1 MRRRVVGALSAALVN
16 SATLLTVTAT
26 PSAAA
31 SVAIMRHG
39 DVTIVYETAKGTA
52 DVYWDGDRRI
62 KGFSSAVR
70 LPSGLVS
77 TKDYHG
83 GCLYN
88 RMTVICNGRGLPTLT
103 QRFTF
108 DGADDFFVQVE
119 VSSDRTLST
128 NQMIPVLVDTPG
140 GVDIGTNGDRRMLL
154 VPGDN
159 DNWVRYESKP
169 IDDITPS
176 QRSFEVT
183 TVFDD
188 TSRRGFVFG
197 SIDHD
202 TWKSGIT
209 AQGRHGRLDHLEV
222 TAGLTDYQY
231 DYGTGDNKFQQPRE
245 QLPHRPVIGT
255 TVTSPRMMVGYFD
268 DWRAGMETFGR
279 ANRNVTG
286 RRMWTQGTPFG
297 FNSWGG
303 LGAAVA
309 NPDLINNVSD
319 FISTNLP
326 KWHGDSRPYVGI
338 DSYWDALL
346 DPQWQFESPG
356 TSWAKLQDYVVHV
369 RANGQQPA
377 LYFQPFT
384 NFWLDGID
392 QQIGGTALC
401 SGCPNQT
408 LRQMAL
414 KANGQ
419 PIQIDGGWAL
429 DPTNPGVLNRAR
441 LALTKFHD
449 IGVRYVKMDFFT
461 HGMLESDSWYD
472 KSVQTGLQA
481 FHKGMQ
487 QVVSYA
493 GEDTFID
500 LAISPL
506 FMGQYGN
513 ARRISCDVHGSMNN
527 WHETDPAHYQKSTEY
542 LLNSLTYGWWLD
554 EMYDYNDGD
563 HVQFGNYYYD
573 SGNNAK
579 LFDGTDPT
587 KPRVWPENYN
597 RARVTSSVI
606 TGLFLTSDDYRDPV
620 VRARAGKFLQNP
632 EISAIARL
640 GRSFRPVDGD
650 TGFKANSMYVLNNG
664 RATYLA
670 VFNFD
675 KTGPRTFDL
684 DPDRIGLPHRNT
696 FTELWSGTTFTARG
710 RTSVTVPSE
719 DAVIY
724 KIDS

>member
-1 MRRRVVGALSAALVN
+1 MKRRVIGALAAAV
-16 SATLLTVTAT
+16 TLLSVVAT
-26 PSAAA
+26 PSEA
-31 SVAIMRHG
+31 SGFAIMRH
-39 DVTIVYETAKGTA
+39 DNVTVVSNTARGTA
-52 DVYWDGDRRI
+52 DVYWGSARRI
-62 KGFSSAVR
+62 TGFSSQVK
-70 LPSGLVS
+70 LPTGTLS
-77 TKDYHG
+77 TKDYRG
-83 GCLYN
+83 GCRYDHE
-88 RMTVICNGRGLPTLT
+88 TVTCRRYGLPTLR
-103 QRFTF
+103 QKFTF
-108 DGADDFFVQVE
+108 DGPNDFLVQLE
-119 VSSDRTLST
+119 VSSDQPLST
-128 NQMIPVLVDTPG
+128 NEMTPVLVEG
-140 GVDIGTNGDRRMLL
+140 GVDIGTDGDRRMLL
-154 VPGDN
+154 VPVDN

-169 IDDITPS
+169 INDITPK

-209 AQGRHGRLDHLEV
+209 GQGRRGRLDRLEV

-231 DYGTGDNKFQQPRE
+231 DYGTADNKYQKPRE
-245 QLPHRPVIGT
+245 LLPHRPVTGT

-279 ANRNVTG
+279 ANAKVTG
-286 RRMWTQGTPFG
+286 QRTAPTRGTPFG

-303 LGAAVA
+303 LGSAVG
-309 NPDLINNVSD
+309 NPDLMKQTSD
-319 FISTNLP
+319 FVNKDLP
-326 KWHGDSRPYVGI
+326 GWQPDAKPYVGI

-346 DPQWQFESPG
+346 QPQWSFEDPN
-356 TSWAKLQDYVVHV
+356 TSWAQLEDYVKHV
-369 RANGQQPA
+369 KANGQEPA

-392 QQIGGTALC
+392 NQIGGTALC
-401 SGCPNQT
+401 AGCPNQT

-419 PIQIDGGWAL
+419 PMQLDGGWAL
-429 DPTNPGVLNRAR
+429 DPTNPGVLNRAKI
-441 LALTKFHD
+441 ALTKFHD

-481 FHKGMQ
+481 FHKGMK
-487 QVVSYA
+487 QVVGYA
-493 GEDTFID
+493 GSDTFID

-542 LLNSLTYGWWLD
+542 LLNSLTYGWWLNQV
-554 EMYDYNDGD
+554 YDYNDAD

-579 LFDGTDPT
+579 LFDGTNPAQ
-587 KPRVWPENYN
+587 PRIWPENYN

-606 TGLFLTSDDYRDPV
+606 TGVFLISDDYSATGDPTLK
-620 VRARAGKFLQNP
+620 ARAEKFLQNP
-632 EISAIARL
+632 EINTIAKL

-650 TGFKANSMYVLNNG
+650 TGFQANNMYVLKDG
-664 RATYLA
+664 RTTYLA

-675 KTGPRTFDL
+675 KTGPRTFQIDA
-684 DPDRIGLPHRNT
+684 DRIGIAQRST
-696 FTELWSGTTFTARG
+696 FRELWSGQTFTARG

-724 KIDS
+724 RIN

>member
-1 MRRRVVGALSAALVN
+1 MKRRVVGCLAAVVTFLI
-16 SATLLTVTAT
+16 VTAA
-26 PSAAA
+26 PSEAS
-31 SVAIMRHG
+31 SVAVIRH
-39 DVTIVYETAKGTA
+39 DNVTIVYQTNKGTA
-52 DVYWDGDRRI
+52 DVYWRGVPRI
-62 KGFSSAVR
+62 TGFFSAVT
-70 LPSGLVS
+70 LPTDVVS
-77 TKDYHG
+77 TKDYRG
-83 GCLYN
+83 GCRYD
-88 RMTVICNGRGLPTLT
+88 RSTVTCSRWGLPTFK
-103 QRFTF
+103 QHFTF
-108 DGADDFFVQVE
+108 DGPDHFYIQVE
-119 VSSDRTLST
+119 LSSGKTLST
-128 NQMIPVLVDTPG
+128 NQMTPVLVDNPG

-154 VPGDN
+154 VPVDN

-169 IDDITPS
+169 INDITS
-176 QRSFEVT
+176 KQRSFEVT

-209 AQGRHGRLDHLEV
+209 AQGRHGKLDHLEV
-222 TAGLTDYQY
+222 TAGLTDFQY
-231 DYGTGDNKFQQPRE
+231 DYGTADNKYQKPRE
-245 QLPHRPVIGT
+245 LLPHRPVTGT

-279 ANRNVTG
+279 ANAKVTG
-286 RRMWTQGTPFG
+286 QRTSDQGTPFG

-309 NPDLINNVSD
+309 NPDLISQTSD
-319 FISTNLP
+319 FVAADLP
-326 KWHGDSRPYVGI
+326 QWHGDSKPYVGL

-356 TSWAKLQDYVVHV
+356 TSWKKLEDYVAHV
-369 RANGQQPA
+369 RANGQEPA
-377 LYFQPFT
+377 MYFQPFT

-401 SGCPNQT
+401 DGCPNQT

-414 KANGQ
+414 KANGVPMQ
-419 PIQIDGGWAL
+419 LDRGWAL

-441 LALTKFHD
+441 LALAKFHD

-472 KSVQTGLQA
+472 PSVHTGLQA
-481 FHKGMQ
+481 FHKGMR
-487 QVVSYA
+487 QVVGYA
-493 GEDTFID
+493 GRDTFID

-542 LLNSLTYGWWLD
+542 LLNSLTYGWWLGQ
-554 EMYDYNDGD
+554 MYEYNDAD
-563 HVQFGNYYYD
+563 HIQFGNYYYD

-597 RARVTSSVI
+597 RARVTSAVI
-606 TGLFLTSDDYRDPV
+606 TGVYLISDDYSANGDPLLKT
-620 VRARAGKFLQNP
+620 RAEKFLQNP
-632 EISAIARL
+632 EINAIARL
-640 GRSFRPVDGD
+640 GRSFRPIDGD
-650 TGFKANSMYVLNNG
+650 TGFKANTMYVLNDG
-664 RATYLA
+664 RTSYLA

-675 KTGPRTFDL
+675 KTGPRTFQL
-684 DPDRIGLPHRNT
+684 DPDRIGLPQRST
-696 FTELWSGTTFTARG
+696 FKELWSGKTFAARG
-710 RTSVTVPSE
+710 QTSVTVPSE

-724 KIDS
+724 RINS

>member
-1 MRRRVVGALSAALVN
+1 MKRRVLGCLAIAFGFLVTFVVPSEATSAAVIRQDN
-16 SATLLTVTAT
+16 
-26 PSAAA
+26 
-31 SVAIMRHG
+31 
-39 DVTIVYETAKGTA
+39 VTIVYQTSKGTA
-52 DVYWDGDRRI
+52 DVYWHDAKRI
-62 KGFSSAVR
+62 SNFSSAVR
-70 LPSGLVS
+70 LPGRTLS
-77 TKDYHG
+77 TKDYKG
-83 GCLYN
+83 GCRYN
-88 RMTVICNGRGLPTLT
+88 RLTVTCGRWGLPTFK

-108 DGADDFFVQVE
+108 DGPDTFYVQIE
-119 VSSDRTLST
+119 LSSDQNLST
-128 NQMIPVLVDTPG
+128 DQMTPVLVDEPG

-154 VPGDN
+154 VPVDN

-169 IDDITPS
+169 INDITPK

-202 TWKSGIT
+202 TWKSGVT
-209 AQGRHGRLDHLEV
+209 AQGRRGRLDRLEV

-231 DYGTGDNKFQQPRE
+231 DYGTADNKYQKPRE
-245 QLPHRPVIGT
+245 LLPHRPVTGR

-268 DWRAGMETFGR
+268 DWRSGMESFGR
-279 ANRNVTG
+279 ANAKVTG
-286 RRMWTQGTPFG
+286 QRQPVAQGTPFG

-303 LGAAVA
+303 LGSAVG
-309 NPDLINNVSD
+309 NQDLMTQTSD
-319 FISTNLP
+319 FIAEDLP
-326 KWHGDSRPYVGI
+326 KWQGTGKPYVGI

-346 DPQWQFESPG
+346 EPQWQFESPG
-356 TSWAKLQDYVVHV
+356 TSWKKLEDYVAHV
-369 RANGQQPA
+369 KANGQEPA

-392 QQIGGTALC
+392 SQIGGTALC
-401 SGCPNQT
+401 DGCPNQT
-408 LRQMAL
+408 MRQMSL

-419 PIQIDGGWAL
+419 PMQLDGGWAL

-441 LALTKFHD
+441 LALTRFHE
-449 IGVRYVKMDFFT
+449 IGVRYVKMDFFS
-461 HGMLESDSWYD
+461 HAMLESDSWYD
-472 KSVQTGLQA
+472 PGVHTGMQA
-481 FHKGMQ
+481 FHRGMK
-487 QVVSYA
+487 QVVGYA
-493 GEDTFID
+493 GSDTFID

-554 EMYDYNDGD
+554 EMYNYNDAD
-563 HVQFGNYYYD
+563 HIQFGNYYYD

-579 LFDGTDPT
+579 LFDGTNPAE
-587 KPRVWPENYN
+587 PRIWPENYN

-606 TGLFLTSDDYRDPV
+606 TGVFLISDDYSANGDPV
-620 VRARAGKFLQNP
+620 LRARAGKFLQNP
-632 EISAIARL
+632 EINKVAQL

-650 TGFKANSMYVLNNG
+650 TGFKANNMYVLKDG
-664 RATYLA
+664 RTTYLA

-675 KTGPRTFDL
+675 KTPRTFQL
-684 DPDRIGLPHRNT
+684 DAARLGLQGPGS
-696 FTELWSGTTFTARG
+696 FKELWSGRTFTAHG
-710 RTSVTVPSE
+710 HTSISVSSE

-724 KIDS
+724 RIS